1 MRPAGWR
8 RGLCSLRAPGAAWA
22 QHRDLSGACAR
33 DTRGQHLPAAPCCL
47 LLPPGHGKSCV
58 AWTCPEELPRPLQ
71 IQALTMALF
80 LSLPV
85 LQNMAD
91 DPSPAISCLALQ
103 TLYIV
108 LGVQSTPSSPL
119 QQLRHQFRR
128 LWKSRP
134 SLFRSGRLSC
144 WSALES

>member
-1 MRPAGWR
+1 MWSFGE
-8 RGLCSLRAPGAAWA
+8 
-22 QHRDLSGACAR
+22 
-33 DTRGQHLPAAPCCL
+33 CL
-47 LLPPGHGKSCV
+47 LAKDRRRAAEHLRQALPYLQSPQERLREVALRFLGHGKSCV

-91 DPSPAISCLALQ
+91 DASPAISCLALQ

-108 LGVQSTPSSPL
+108 LGVQSTPSSRL

-144 WSALES
+144 WSAMET